1 MRSNIAILKNE
12 LQLYTPNEQM
22 KIINFKINE

>member
-1 MRSNIAILKNE
+1 MRSNIAILKKE
-12 LQLYTPNEQM
+12 LQLYTSNEQM

>member
-1 MRSNIAILKNE
+1 MRSNIAILKKE

>member
-1 MRSNIAILKNE
+1 MRSNIAILKNQ